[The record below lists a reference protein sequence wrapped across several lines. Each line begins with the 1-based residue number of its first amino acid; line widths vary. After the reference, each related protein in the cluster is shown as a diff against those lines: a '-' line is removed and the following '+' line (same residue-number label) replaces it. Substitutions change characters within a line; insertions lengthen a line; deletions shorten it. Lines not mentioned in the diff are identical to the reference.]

1 MKVAFWSNGRGKSC
15 VTSNLACISV
25 LSALDCP
32 GERTII
38 FENHRNIINL
48 GSTLFD
54 YYSNNEI
61 RENYQYHVERGLGKV
76 LRMLEQGKHLTEEHL
91 YCLTQDYLG
100 KRLFYLPTDNKSA
113 EEIEY
118 YMEREA
124 VRAMICMEQLS
135 DMVFV
140 DTTSAPLA
148 SSRKILQ
155 QTDLVVVNLSQ
166 NQQLLDHFFRNYSSI
181 QQRAFYLI
189 GNYDINSQLTR
200 GEIMKR
206 YHIPGS
212 QLGVIPHN
220 AGFSDAIS
228 NGRLI
233 PFMLKNYQCSQDS
246 ANYEFIVAVKE
257 AAELFRYQ
265 IRKTKKGVKEVEK
278 KGEKS

>member
-1 MKVAFWSNGRGKSC
+1 MKVAFWSNGRGRSC

-32 GERTII
+32 DKRTII
-38 FENHRNIINL
+38 FENHRNIMNL

-54 YYSNNEI
+54 YYSNNAI
-61 RENYQYHVERGLGKV
+61 RENYQYHVESGLGRV
-76 LRMLEQGKHLTEEHL
+76 LRMLEQGKEMTEEHL

-100 KRLFYLPTDNKSA
+100 KRLFYLPTEDGSA
-113 EEIEY
+113 ENLEY
-118 YMEREA
+118 YLERDA
-124 VRAMICMEQLS
+124 VRAMTCMEQHS

-140 DTTSAPLA
+140 DTASAPLA

-166 NQQLLDHFFRNYSSI
+166 NQQFLDHFFRNYSSI
-181 QQRAFYLI
+181 QERAFYLI
-189 GNYDINSQLTR
+189 GNYDADSQLTR

-206 YHIPGS
+206 YHIQGS
-212 QLGVIPHN
+212 RIGVIPHN
-220 AGFSDAIS
+220 ANFSDAIS

-233 PFMLKNYQCSQDS
+233 PFMLKNYHCSTENV
-246 ANYEFIVAVKE
+246 NYKFMVAAQE

-265 IRKTKKGVKEVEK
+265 IRNKKEGGSGVE
-278 KGEKS
+278 G